1 MDKRKE
7 TKKRINPQKEQ
18 NKKRGREE
26 TNHTECFKS
35 MFLGGLR
42 IMKSF
47 KDSFELSNG
56 GNAKRIHLSFVKQIL
71 GLFLK
76 RL

>member
-1 MDKRKE
+1 MHKRKE
-7 TKKRINPQKEQ
+7 TKKRRNPQKEQ

-26 TNHTECFKS
+26 THHTESLKS

-42 IMKSF
+42 IMKSL

-56 GNAKRIHLSFVKQIL
+56 GNVKQNHPSL
-71 GLFLK
+71 LSKPWGCFK

>member
-7 TKKRINPQKEQ
+7 TKNRRNPQKEQ

-26 TNHTECFKS
+26 TNHTESFKS

-42 IMKSF
+42 IMKSL

-56 GNAKRIHLSFVKQIL
+56 ENAKQIHLSLLSKPWVCF
-71 GLFLK
+71 
-76 RL
+76 